1 MNPHIGRKLRYG
13 MVGGGPG
20 AFIGG
25 VHRMA
30 AALDGEFE
38 LVAGAFASRPERS
51 REQGRALGMDARR
64 VHGTWREMVEAE
76 AALDEDRRIE
86 AVSIVTPNH
95 LHHPVATAFL
105 NAGVPVICDK
115 PMTTTLADA
124 EDLCDTVERSG
135 LTFALTHNY
144 TGYPMVREARHRVRT
159 GRLGRVRK
167 VVAEYPQGWL
177 STRLEETG
185 HKQASWRQDPERAG
199 RSSAVGDIG
208 SHAHNLA
215 CYVTGLEI
223 DAVFADLSIQ
233 VPGRAME
240 DDAGMLVRF
249 AGGARGVF
257 MASQVSTGE
266 ENGLS
271 LRVYGE
277 RGGLL
282 WRQERPDRLHL
293 LFPDAPR
300 RTLTRGSPWLSPP
313 ARHATRLPPGHPEGF
328 IEAFANVY
336 RSAGRVIGAGLAGVE
351 PDPLDR
357 DFPDHLDGARGLHF
371 IESVLRSDARE
382 RWAGM
387 RGYRPELAAGPGSRG
402 GAGAPA
408 ASAATGGDA

>member
-1 MNPHIGRKLRYG
+1 

-51 REQGRALGMDARR
+51 RTQGRVLGLDARR
-64 VHGTWREMVEAE
+64 VYGTYLEMAERE
-76 AALDEDRRIE
+76 AALGADRRIE

-105 NAGVPVICDK
+105 NADIPVICDK
-115 PMTTTLADA
+115 PMTATLADA
-124 EDLCDTVERSG
+124 EDLCDTVERTG

-144 TGYPMVREARHRVRT
+144 TGYPMVREARHLVHA
-159 GRLGRVRK
+159 GRLGTLRK

-177 STRLEETG
+177 STRLEEAG
-185 HKQASWRQDPERAG
+185 HKQANWRQDPERAG
-199 RSSAVGDIG
+199 WSSAVGDIG

-215 CYVTGLEI
+215 RYVTGLEI
-223 DAVFADLSIQ
+223 DAVFADLSAQ
-233 VPGRAME
+233 VPGRVME

-257 MASQVSTGE
+257 VASQISTGE
-266 ENGLS
+266 ENGLA

-277 RGGLL
+277 KSGLS
-282 WRQERPDRLHL
+282 WRQERPNELHQ

-300 RTLTRGSPWLSPP
+300 RTLTRGSPWLS
-313 ARHATRLPPGHPEGF
+313 AAAQHASRLPPGHPEGF
-328 IEAFANVY
+328 IEAFANIY
-336 RSAGRVIGAGLAGVE
+336 RGAGRVIGAALAGTE
-351 PDPLDR
+351 ADPLDR
-357 DFPDHLDGARGLHF
+357 DFPDHMDGARGMHF
-371 IESVLRSDARE
+371 IESVLESDARE
-382 RWAGM
+382 RWVA
-387 RGYRPELAAGPGSRG
+387 L
-402 GAGAPA
+402 
-408 ASAATGGDA
+408 GGDA

>member
-1 MNPHIGRKLRYG
+1 

-51 REQGRALGMDARR
+51 REQGRVLGLDARR
-64 VHGTWREMVEAE
+64 VYGTWREMAERE
-76 AALDEDRRIE
+76 AALDAARRIE

-105 NAGVPVICDK
+105 NAGIHVICDK

-124 EDLCDTVERSG
+124 EDLCDTVERTG

-144 TGYPMVREARHRVRT
+144 TGYPIVKEARHLVRT
-159 GRLGRVRK
+159 GRLGTLRK

-177 STRLEETG
+177 SARLEEKG
-185 HKQASWRQDPERAG
+185 HKQAVWRQDPERAG
-199 RSSAVGDIG
+199 SSSAVADIG

-215 CYVTGLEI
+215 HYVTGLEI
-223 DAVFADLSIQ
+223 DAVFADLSAQ
-233 VPGRAME
+233 VPGRVME

-266 ENGLS
+266 ENGLA

-277 RGGLL
+277 KGGLS
-282 WRQERPDRLHL
+282 WRQERPDELQL

-300 RTLTRGSPWLSPP
+300 QTLTRGSPWVS
-313 ARHATRLPPGHPEGF
+313 AAAQHATRLPPGHPEGF
-328 IEAFANVY
+328 LEAFANIY
-336 RSAGRVIGAGLAGVE
+336 RGAGRVIGAALAGTE
-351 PDPLDR
+351 ADPLDR
-357 DFPDHLDGARGLHF
+357 DFPDHMDGARGMRF
-371 IESVLRSDARE
+371 IECVLKSDARE
-382 RWAGM
+382 RWVWM
-387 RGYRPELAAGPGSRG
+387 RG
-402 GAGAPA
+402 
-408 ASAATGGDA
+408 DA

>member
-1 MNPHIGRKLRYG
+1 

-38 LVAGAFASRPERS
+38 LVAGVFASLPERS
-51 REQGRALGMDARR
+51 REQGRALGLDARR
-64 VHGTWREMVEAE
+64 VYGSYQEMAEAE
-76 AALDEDRRIE
+76 AALGDDRRIE

-95 LHHPVATAFL
+95 LHHPVAAAFL
-105 NAGVPVICDK
+105 NAGIPVICDK

-124 EDLCDTVERSG
+124 EELCDTVERTG

-144 TGYPMVREARHRVRT
+144 TGYAMVREARHLVRA
-159 GRLGRVRK
+159 GRLGAVRK

-177 STRLEETG
+177 ATRLEETG

-199 RSSAVGDIG
+199 DSSAVGDIG

-223 DAVFADLSIQ
+223 DAVFADLSAQ
-233 VPGRAME
+233 VPGRVME
-240 DDAGMLVRF
+240 DDAGILVRF
-249 AGGARGVF
+249 VGGARGVIL
-257 MASQVSTGE
+257 ASQVSTGE
-266 ENGLS
+266 ENGLA

-277 RGGLL
+277 KGGLV
-282 WRQERPDRLHL
+282 WRQERPDQLHL

-300 RTLTRGSPWLSPP
+300 QTLTRGSPWLS
-313 ARHATRLPPGHPEGF
+313 AAAHHATRLPPGHPEGF
-328 IEAFANVY
+328 IEAFANIY
-336 RSAGRVIGAGLAGVE
+336 RSAGRVIGAALAGTE
-351 PDPLDR
+351 ADPLDR
-357 DFPDHLDGARGLHF
+357 DFPDQLDGARGMHF

-382 RWAGM
+382 RWVGM
-387 RGYRPELAAGPGSRG
+387 GGFRPERIGGPGSRG
-402 GAGAPA
+402 GAG
-408 ASAATGGDA
+408 SAAAGGDV